1 MQVMLHAPRMY
12 SYARHARRDYF
23 SPLSGEVG
31 HRGKIVPGSAGA
43 IPVHA
48 DHVQLV
54 LLELLWRFRA
64 RRKVP
69 VEFYSQLTGKENK
82 HFSNSRSL
90 TLCTVIGCAPTRHG
104 RGMQGTIEEF

>member
-1 MQVMLHAPRMY
+1 MRAL
-12 SYARHARRDYF
+12 RDAGLF
-23 SPLSGEVG
+23 FTVTTDPG

-54 LLELLWRFRA
+54 LFELLWGSRA

-69 VEFYSQLTGKENK
+69 VEFYTQLTGRENK

-90 TLCTVIGCAPTRHG
+90 TLRTVIGCAMTRQG
-104 RGMQGTIEEF
+104 RGRERW